1 MATVTLH
8 PFGAG
13 PTRNRA
19 IAPVAAKPEPEPR
32 LPAFWGSVFS
42 HEVAANESPASASA
56 PTAVKSPAL
65 VGDLWIQ
72 IR

>member
-8 PFGAG
+8 PFGSG

-19 IAPVAAKPEPEPR
+19 IAPTATPVEPTPR
-32 LPAFWGSVFS
+32 LPAFWGSLFN
-42 HEVAANESPASASA
+42 EPKATAANDEA
-56 PTAVKSPAL
+56 PHAVKSSAV
-65 VGDLWIQ
+65 VGGLWIQ

>member
-8 PFGAG
+8 PFGSG

-19 IAPVAAKPEPEPR
+19 NAPTVAQTEPTPR
-32 LPAFWGSVFS
+32 LPAFWGSLLS
-42 HEVAANESPASASA
+42 PSSAAANDEPLHAEKPSA
-56 PTAVKSPAL
+56 V
-65 VGDLWIQ
+65 VGGLWIQ

>member
-8 PFGAG
+8 PFGSG

-19 IAPVAAKPEPEPR
+19 NAPTVVQTEPTPR
-32 LPAFWGSVFS
+32 LPAFWGSLIS
-42 HEVAANESPASASA
+42 PSTAAANDEPPQAEKSSA
-56 PTAVKSPAL
+56 V
-65 VGDLWIQ
+65 VGGLWIQ

>member
-1 MATVTLH
+1 MSTVTLH
-8 PFGAG
+8 PFGSG

-19 IAPVAAKPEPEPR
+19 IAPTATPVESAPR
-32 LPAFWGSVFS
+32 LPAFWSSLFS
-42 HEVAANESPASASA
+42 PSTSAAANDEA
-56 PTAVKSPAL
+56 PRAVKSSAV

>member
-8 PFGAG
+8 PFGSG

-19 IAPVAAKPEPEPR
+19 NAPAAVPVEPTPR
-32 LPAFWGSVFS
+32 LPAFWGSLFHAS
-42 HEVAANESPASASA
+42 AAAANDEA
-56 PTAVKSPAL
+56 PRAEKSSAL
-65 VGDLWIQ
+65 VGGLWIQ